1 MIIYEEFTSL
11 LEKIFNNK
19 LYKNTVEELAPCLT
33 VFCDS
38 LHNVQLTFFEWLFK
52 IYFLQSTT
60 DENKLIILQCL
71 RSIVETTSMA
81 RVDNYFYIQIQ
92 LRMALT
98 IDNVELLLQVSQLM
112 IIIGKRIPDS
122 LHSHLDNLIQILL
135 DWYMDEKQPKI
146 NNYLIENIIEQL
158 EISKHLPYSFNLL
171 NKLMDNFEDYYSDLF
186 SINQSDFNNDQ
197 SKVNKSINAKL
208 YKMALCIRIFSIFNR
223 KIYLDNDHN
232 QDYNIFIN
240 AINNMI
246 KVILSLESKKNL
258 PMFEELLIECNQ
270 SIMILMKILSKFYIV
285 NEFDF
290 TNYCQLLLVMINNEL
305 YSQKLII
312 TSLNFIQLY
321 IEHLNV
327 NLSLEFVDQL
337 FSVKFQNLKF
347 TLNEPIQKSFINLF
361 YSLLKIKSVNILD
374 RSYKYILKNIKIS
387 LDYLQSLQ
395 NNKEEMEF
403 ILKNIEMIDFDE
415 TNINIDS
422 EQKCIISLYIDIV
435 FLTEIANTKH
445 SLIAMHA
452 LSPNFMELMLYHL
465 DLSNE
470 WLAEYYSSIH
480 YSFLYIFGSYCN
492 KHNNYIAQSSLFISN
507 SSNNA
512 NVNASNS
519 NQHQIS
525 PLFDLTIESET
536 TTENPKSNQN
546 NLIRFK
552 SHASNYF
559 VDIIETLKSVLSI
572 NKLQIKSILL
582 CLKLIEDIVSTP
594 LTWNRSKIAI
604 IVNLNKFIELINV
617 VSQYSF
623 SNHYDICASSCTIMK
638 HLLHLLDETDLP
650 VYSQVFFNYR
660 KSCEFNI
667 VHTDPKNVKL
677 FLDLMA
683 SLPICSKMILPKS
696 MNQYYNIQNE
706 IFLYPEE
713 AHLTIVSLMCKS
725 ASENFSQLSFQS
737 IFDFIKNGN
746 NSLNWLFRV
755 FYSTVDYENLKIPSN
770 VRSTIGYLQFFS
782 NFNTTKVFQ
791 NNYWPL
797 IFWICY
803 EFVQHCIENRLKT
816 PLGKPQDT
824 FTKIETIIKMF
835 LNDNRRITLDND
847 NFDIK
852 YYNISIQALLMI
864 FDNFDKLIYNAIH
877 GNSLRLYTASK
888 ISKLFFKKNKATC
901 SEWLN
906 RNRRSI
912 MVMAMKLS
920 QPTIVVH
927 HGQELLR
934 TYMNDRSILTLDE
947 IEFILLLMI
956 DALVQLKVPETIMGY
971 YIWAKQYLN
980 VKFAWIKTVAD
991 EANCRYEKALIEYRT
1006 LLKAKLD
1013 SINGDSN
1020 QTVLNLVT
1028 SNKNFNCNSYTI
1040 NFFRKRIINCL
1051 LNIEQYNSISEW
1063 SDGPTLRNDL
1073 FNSNIDYSYL
1083 QSMSTFNYASMD
1095 IAENN
1100 PQAEMHFDNES
1111 NYHQIQQNLFEC
1123 GKKFYFAK
1131 TEKNVQ
1137 QLNDLIEKQLNPLIT
1152 SFYMCGSTV
1161 VNHFSIL
1168 QKIAYQLQFMAN
1180 NYDLSLNKTNVFGH
1194 FNVNLDADL
1203 MVNLLLWQRVIN
1215 QLNEKTNTIEKATMK
1230 NILDN
1235 LLLKTA
1241 GKARKSQNF
1250 KLSRDL
1256 LFEYY
1261 RSTIDSNIIIKNQM
1275 DKEMWLEIFQNSFP
1289 KFSKNLLNFC
1299 LESSKYIFAN
1309 NDSNLAIEVL
1319 FKSIDVILDKPMDQN
1334 NSLEITSRIFLK
1346 LAQLIQTE
1354 SYKCTSDELYKLN
1367 SHKKFCLIDEK
1378 VSCIKN
1384 LSPADNISGKL
1395 LLFAVNNC
1403 PSLGKA
1409 WFQLADWSYRFGRK
1423 LSDNDEDKI
1432 NTGNEIVAK
1441 EETVIEFYKLAASS
1455 YIKFLHI
1462 TNHTGCDDVD
1472 ATLRLLRLILKHAPE
1487 LREILESGLK
1497 ETPTKP
1503 WKNITLQLFSRLNH
1517 HELYVR
1523 QSISELLCRIGSD
1536 SPHLVIFPAVTG
1548 LLDDQIKSK
1557 EFDYTSTKNDDDDD
1571 DDENNQFIEQSLVRN
1586 CYASLLDTLSQRDPN
1601 LISQT
1606 KLLVHELRR
1615 ITVLWDELWIG
1626 ILEHSLNEMKKQ
1638 VLALEKEI
1646 EKTTKNVNFYETEKV
1661 MFIKE
1666 QHSIFFR
1673 KILYSLKLTNMLTS
1687 DAPETPHEEWFQKN
1701 FNQLITVLIDSITNE
1716 KNIYE
1721 PSNILMHYQNL
1732 YQLLRKQ
1739 SMSTNNYRYQ
1749 MQDISPKLAQL
1760 ANTVI
1765 PLPGLNGSKVTLKG

>member
-1 MIIYEEFTSL
+1 MIIYEEFISL
-11 LEKIFNNK
+11 LEKVFNNK

-38 LHNVQLTFFEWLFK
+38 LHNNMQLTFFEWLFK

-60 DENKLIILQCL
+60 DENKLIILHCL
-71 RSIVETTSMA
+71 KSIMETISMA
-81 RVDNYFYIQIQ
+81 RVDNYFYVQMQ
-92 LRMALT
+92 LGLALT
-98 IDNVELLLQVSQLM
+98 TDNVELLLQVSQLM
-112 IIIGKRIPDS
+112 IIIGKRRPDS
-122 LHSHLDNLIQILL
+122 LHSHLENFIQILL
-135 DWYMDEKQPKI
+135 GWYMDEKQPKI

-158 EISKHLPYSFNLL
+158 DIYKHLPYSFGLL
-171 NKLMDNFEDYYSDLF
+171 NELMGDFEKYYSDLIPF
-186 SINQSDFNNDQ
+186 NNINNNDQ
-197 SKVNKSINAKL
+197 QQPQLNKLINTKL
-208 YKMALCIRIFSIFNR
+208 HKMALCIRIFSIFNK
-223 KIYLDNDHN
+223 KIYLDNDYN
-232 QDYNIFIN
+232 QDYKIFIN

-246 KVILSLESKKNL
+246 KIILSLESQRNL
-258 PMFEELLIECNQ
+258 LMFEELLIESNQ
-270 SIMILMKILSKFYIV
+270 SIIILMKILTLKF
-285 NEFDF
+285 NFLSEFDF
-290 TNYCQLLLVMINNEL
+290 TNYCQLLMEIINNEL
-305 YSQKLII
+305 YSQKLIL

-321 IEHLNV
+321 IEYLDV

-337 FSVKFQNLKF
+337 FSAQFQNLKF
-347 TLNEPIQKSFINLF
+347 TINEPIEKSFINLF

-374 RSYKYILKNIKIS
+374 RSYKYILINIKTS
-387 LDYLQSLQ
+387 LDYLQSFQ
-395 NNKEEMEF
+395 NNNEEKEF
-403 ILKNIEMIDFDE
+403 ILKNIELIDLNE
-415 TNINIDS
+415 SSINIDS
-422 EQKCIISLYIDIV
+422 ESKCIISLFIDIV

-480 YSFLYIFGSYCN
+480 YSFLYIFGSYCT
-492 KHNNYIAQSSLFISN
+492 KHNNYIAQSSLFASN
-507 SSNNA
+507 VSNNA
-512 NVNASNS
+512 NNL

-525 PLFDLTIESET
+525 PLFDLCIESET
-536 TTENPKSNQN
+536 ANENPKSNPN

-559 VDIIETLKSVLSI
+559 IDIIETLKSVLSI
-572 NKLQIKSILL
+572 NKLEIRSILL
-582 CLKLIEDIVSTP
+582 CLKLIEDIVSTL
-594 LTWNRSKIAI
+594 LTLNRSKIAI
-604 IVNLNKFIELINV
+604 LVNLTKFIELINV

-623 SNHYDICASSCTIMK
+623 SNNYDICASSCTIMK
-638 HLLHLLDETDLP
+638 HLLHLLDDTDLS

-683 SLPICSKMILPKS
+683 SLPICSKMLPKS
-696 MNQYYNIQNE
+696 MSQYYNIQNE

-713 AHLTIVSLMCKS
+713 AHLTIISLMCKS
-725 ASENFSQLSFQS
+725 TSENFSQLSFQS

-770 VRSTIGYLQFFS
+770 IRSTIGYYQFFS
-782 NFNTTKVFQ
+782 NFNAIKIFQ

-824 FTKIETIIKMF
+824 FTKIETIVKMF
-835 LNDNRRITLDND
+835 LNDNRRITLEDD

-864 FDNFDKLIYNAIH
+864 FDNFDKLIYNAIN
-877 GNSLRLYTASK
+877 GNCLRLYSPSK

-934 TYMNDRSILTLDE
+934 TYMNDRSILTLEE

-956 DALVQLKVPETIMGY
+956 DSLVQLKAPETIMGY

-980 VKFAWIKTVAD
+980 IKLAWIKTVAD
-991 EANCRYEKALIEYRT
+991 EANCRYEKALIEYRA

-1013 SINGDSN
+1013 SINGDLN
-1020 QTVLNLVT
+1020 QATLNLVT
-1028 SNKNFNCNSYTI
+1028 SNKNFSCSSYTI

-1051 LNIEQYNSISEW
+1051 LNIEQYNSIGEW
-1063 SDGPTLRNDL
+1063 SDGLTSRNDL

-1100 PQAEMHFDNES
+1100 LQAEMLFDNES

-1123 GKKFYFAK
+1123 AKKFYFSK
-1131 TEKNVQ
+1131 TEKNVK
-1137 QLNDLIEKQLNPLIT
+1137 QLDNLIEKQLNPLIT
-1152 SFYMCGSTV
+1152 SFYVCGSTV
-1161 VNHFSIL
+1161 GNHFSIL

-1180 NYDLSLNKTNVFGH
+1180 NYDLSLNKTNAFGH

-1215 QLNEKTNTIEKATMK
+1215 QLNQKTNTIEKGTMK

-1261 RSTIDSNIIIKNQM
+1261 RSTIDSNLFIKNQI
-1275 DKEMWLEIFQNSFP
+1275 DKKMWLDIFQNSFP
-1289 KFSKNLLNFC
+1289 HFSKNLLNFC

-1309 NDSNLAIEVL
+1309 NDSLLAIEVL
-1319 FKSIDVILDKPMDQN
+1319 FKTIDVILDKPIEQI
-1334 NSLEITSRIFLK
+1334 NSLEIASRIFLK

-1354 SYKCTSDELYKLN
+1354 SYKCTMDELCKLN
-1367 SHKKFCLIDEK
+1367 KHKKFCLIDEK

-1423 LSDNDEDKI
+1423 LSDNDEEKI

-1548 LLDDQIKSK
+1548 LLDHNIKS
-1557 EFDYTSTKNDDDDD
+1557 NDDEI
-1571 DDENNQFIEQSLVRN
+1571 DDEEKNEFIEESLVRN
-1586 CYASLLDTLSQRDPN
+1586 CYISLLDTLSQRDPN

-1626 ILEHSLNEMKKQ
+1626 VLEHSLNEIKKQ
-1638 VLALEKEI
+1638 VLTLEKEI
-1646 EKTTKNVNFYETEKV
+1646 EKTKNNANLYEADKV

-1666 QHSIFFR
+1666 QHNIFFR
-1673 KILYSLKLTNMLTS
+1673 KLLHSLKLSNMITS
-1687 DAPETPHEEWFQKN
+1687 NAPETPHEEWFQKN
-1701 FNQLITVLIDSITNE
+1701 FNQLISNLIDSITNE

-1721 PSNILMHYQNL
+1721 PSRILSHHQNL
-1732 YQLLRKQ
+1732 LQLLRTQ

-1760 ANTVI
+1760 TNTVI
-1765 PLPGLNGSKVTLKG
+1765 PLPGLNGSKVTLKGD